1 MRHPTQSI
9 TLQAANDTPG
19 STCRTQAAL
28 NGLLL
33 LMARAELRAS
43 AAQGAANSNSPEKD
57 HS

>member
-1 MRHPTQSI
+1 MRHSTQPI

-19 STCRTQAAL
+19 STYRTQVAL

-33 LMARAELRAS
+33 LMARAELRAI

-57 HS
+57 HT